1 MHIVLYQAYHAS
13 GEVST
18 GRSRFPFQPL
28 SVLIFLGVPVIRKHV
43 PVWRPAFQGEDG
55 IATLPPA
62 GIYDGVA
69 CRSGDRRTRARMGS
83 PRFPQKAVGCESP
96 AIQDAPWRSEG
107 IAQGCVTYV
116 TMQRVR

>member
-18 GRSRFPFQPL
+18 GRSRFPFQLL

-43 PVWRPAFQGEDG
+43 PAWRPAFQGEDG
-55 IATLPPA
+55 IATLPPE
-62 GIYDGVA
+62 GRRV
-69 CRSGDRRTRARMGS
+69 RELGD
-83 PRFPQKAVGCESP
+83 PRC
-96 AIQDAPWRSEG
+96 PWRSKG

>member
-43 PVWRPAFQGEDG
+43 PVWRPAFQGKDG
-55 IATLPPA
+55 IATL
-62 GIYDGVA
+62 
-69 CRSGDRRTRARMGS
+69 
-83 PRFPQKAVGCESP
+83 PQKAVGCESL